1 VLDVSN
7 WIIVALALAV
17 VKLPSIVISPP
28 SRNPLMN
35 SRYESE
41 LECVVTSIVSAVRF
55 GAEIVVTSLIVVV
68 FSLKIAPFAKVP
80 AIA

>member
-1 VLDVSN
+1 
-7 WIIVALALAV
+7 
-17 VKLPSIVISPP
+17 
-28 SRNPLMN
+28 
-35 SRYESE
+35 
-41 LECVVTSIVSAVRF
+41 VVTSIVSAVRF